1 VVFVSKKQQKKAGVK
16 TAAAKPEK
24 SVITEAA
31 TSLAFG
37 FDEML
42 GELEAIVVEAEVR
55 LEQEAR
61 LA

>member
-1 VVFVSKKQQKKAGVK
+1 MSKKLQKK
-16 TAAAKPEK
+16 TASKKAVIEPEK
-24 SVITEAA
+24 SVIVEAA

-42 GELEAIVVEAEVR
+42 GELEAIIVEAEVR

>member
-1 VVFVSKKQQKKAGVK
+1 VSKKQQKKAGVK

-24 SVITEAA
+24 SAIAETA
-31 TSLAFG
+31 TTLAFG

-42 GELEAIVVEAEVR
+42 GELEAIIVEAEVR